1 MTRTY
6 RYPLRPTKAQE
17 ATLLAW
23 LGFCQRLYNAALEHR
38 IGAWRR
44 ARKSVSLYAQTTEL
58 AVLRSEDSDAAA
70 VPSDIARSA
79 LRRLDRAFQAFFRRC
94 RSGEKPG
101 FPRFRG
107 RDWYDSFSFPAVRV
121 EGNRVHVP
129 KLGPVRFHDY
139 RPLQGEVR
147 EVTIRRG
154 AGRWWVS
161 FSCDLGDAP
170 PKVAVRRATG
180 IDLGLTTF
188 ATLSDGSEVPNPRYF
203 RAGEQCLAWRQ
214 QALARKCRGSKS
226 RARAKLLVQKAHEHT
241 RNQRLDFSR
250 KLAAQLY
257 AEYDLIAYEDLA
269 IRNMIR
275 GPLAKSIG
283 DAAWGTFIRCLT
295 SRAESAGRHAVAVDP
310 RGTSQRCSG
319 CGTVVPKALSERV
332 HRCPCGLVLSRDQN
346 AALNVLALGRSAVG
360 LAPPEVLT
368 PTRC

>member
-17 ATLLAW
+17 AVLVEWLA
-23 LGFCQRLYNAALEHR
+23 FCQQLYNAALEHR

-44 ARKSVSLYAQTTEL
+44 ARVSVGYNAQTAELTEL
-58 AVLRSEDSDAAA
+58 RRLDEEAGT
-70 VPSDIARSA
+70 VPVDVARSA

-107 RDWYDSFSFPAVRV
+107 RDWYDSFSLRALRV
-121 EGNRVHVP
+121 DGNRVYVP

-139 RPLQGEVR
+139 RPLEGEVR

-170 PKVAVRRATG
+170 PKVVVRRATG

-203 RAGEQCLAWRQ
+203 RQGEDCLARRQ
-214 QALARKCRGSKS
+214 RVLAGKCRGSKS
-226 RARAKLLVQKAHEHT
+226 RARAKLLVQKAHEHV
-241 RNQRLDFSR
+241 RSQRLDFSR
-250 KLAAQLY
+250 KLAAELFGQ
-257 AEYDLIAYEDLA
+257 YDLIAYEDLN
-269 IRNMIR
+269 IRAMTR
-275 GPLAKSIG
+275 GTLAKSIG
-283 DAAWGTFIRCLT
+283 DAAFGTFIRCLT
-295 SRAESAGRHAVAVDP
+295 SKAESAGRHAVAVDP
-310 RGTSQRCSG
+310 RGTSQICSG
-319 CGTVVPKALSERV
+319 CGTKVPKTLSERL
-332 HRCPCGLVLSRDQN
+332 HECSCGLRIGRDLN
-346 AALNVLALGRSAVG
+346 AARNVLALGRSAAA
-360 LAPPEVLT
+360 LAAEVPT
-368 PTRC
+368 PTLR

>member
-1 MTRTY
+1 VTRTY
-6 RYPLRPTKAQE
+6 RYPLRPTKLQE
-17 ATLLAW
+17 AVLTSWLA
-23 LGFCQRLYNAALEHR
+23 FCQRLYNAALEHR

-44 ARKSVSLYAQTTEL
+44 ARKSVGYNAQTVEL
-58 AVLRSEDSDAAA
+58 AALRAEDSEAAA
-70 VPSDIARSA
+70 VPSDVARSA

-94 RSGEKPG
+94 RSGQAPG

-107 RDWYDSFSFPAVRV
+107 RDWYDSFSFRAVRV
-121 EGNRVHVP
+121 EGNLVHVP

-139 RPLQGEVR
+139 RPLEGIVQ

-203 RAGEQCLAWRQ
+203 RRGEDCLTRRQ
-214 QALARKCRGSKS
+214 RVLARKCRGSRS
-226 RARAKLLVQKAHEHT
+226 RQRAKLLVAKAHEHT

-250 KLAAQLY
+250 KLAAELFDQ
-257 AEYDLIAYEDLA
+257 YDLIAYEDLA
-269 IRNMIR
+269 IRAMIR
-275 GPLAKSIG
+275 GPLAKSIA

-310 RGTSQRCSG
+310 RGTSQVCSG
-319 CGTVVPKALSERV
+319 CGSVVRKTLSERT
-332 HRCPCGLVLSRDQN
+332 HACSCGLRIGRDWN
-346 AALNVLALGRSAVG
+346 SALNVLALGRSAVG
-360 LAPPEVLT
+360 LTPSEVPT
-368 PTRC
+368 PTRR